1 MEGRIETSSSRK
13 CFTLLQHVGLDTAEE
28 RCLLDQRIAFETNC
42 LVSRMIITFFN
53 VWLYNCIM
61 NRPFVFINV
70 AMTADGKIDT
80 FQRKGAAISSLRDK
94 ERVDK
99 LRAGADA
106 VMVGGR
112 TLLDEDP
119 KLTVKSEVLRAE
131 RVRRG
136 RPPNPVKVGVVS
148 QANIKENS
156 QFLTTGPAAIVI
168 FTTRRT
174 SKRQLSLLKA
184 RNVDVYVDDAQ
195 QVNLERA
202 LATLKD
208 LGIERLMV
216 EGGGTLNFE
225 LMRLGL
231 VDEVTAYVA
240 PVIFGGESAPTL
252 AAGSGLQRS
261 EAISLHLID
270 AEKWEDGGV
279 LLKYQFER

>member
-1 MEGRIETSSSRK
+1 MRLEGYIET
-13 CFTLLQHVGLDTAEE
+13 
-28 RCLLDQRIAFETNC
+28 
-42 LVSRMIITFFN
+42 ITFFN

-80 FQRKGAAISSLRDK
+80 FQRRGSAISSPRDR
-94 ERVDK
+94 ERVDR
-99 LRAGADA
+99 LRTESDA

-119 KLTVKSEVLRAE
+119 KLTVKSEVLRAG
-131 RVRRG
+131 RVAG
-136 RPPNPVKVGVVS
+136 GLSPNPVKVGVVTN
-148 QANIKENS
+148 AKIKEDS
-156 QFLTTGPAAIVI
+156 RFLNAGPAHIVI

-174 SKRQLSLLKA
+174 SIRNLSLLKS
-184 RNVDVYVDDAQ
+184 RGVDVYVDDTEK
-195 QVNLERA
+195 VNLERA
-202 LATLKD
+202 LATLRE

-231 VDEVTAYVA
+231 VDEITACVA
-240 PVIFGGESAPTL
+240 PMIFGGESAPTMAEGPGL
-252 AAGSGLQRS
+252 ERSAA
-261 EAISLHLID
+261 IPMKLID

-279 LLKYQFER
+279 LLKYQL